1 MYVVLAF
8 VSSMHAVERVVV
20 VVLIL
25 HRGRSVTNVESLV
38 MLAKIAALI
47 PRGDSV
53 GAAVVVVVMVVE
65 IVSMTAVAVADMVVD
80 QDVDPGRGLMIV
92 VARDEVGVVEDPHQD
107 QEVQEKEF
115 DVILIAVVPVQ
126 DLCQNQEIIA
136 HHPEIEE
143 VHPSHDQDQDPRA
156 RTGRMTT
163 EVTATT
169 DEEENACLSVH
180 SSNVAL
186 RSNPNIMPP

>member
-8 VSSMHAVERVVV
+8 VSSMHVVERVVV

-25 HRGRSVTNVESLV
+25 HRGRSVTNVGSLA
-38 MLAKIAALI
+38 MLVKIAAPI
-47 PRGDSV
+47 PQGDLV
-53 GAAVVVVVMVVE
+53 GAVVAVVVMAVV
-65 IVSMTAVAVADMVVD
+65 IVTMTAVAVEDMVVV

-92 VARDEVGVVEDPHQD
+92 VALDEVGVVEDLHQD
-107 QEVQEKEF
+107 PEVQEKEF

-136 HHPEIEE
+136 RHPEIEE

-169 DEEENACLSVH
+169 DEEKNACLSVH